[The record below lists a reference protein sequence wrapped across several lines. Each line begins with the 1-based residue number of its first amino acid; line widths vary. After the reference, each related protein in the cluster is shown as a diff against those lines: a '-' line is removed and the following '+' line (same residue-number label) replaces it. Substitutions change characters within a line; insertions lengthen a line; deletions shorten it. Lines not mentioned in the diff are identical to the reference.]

1 MSKIKILEAGMKLKT
16 IDLKNVGNI
25 SNLSLTFNKHMNVI
39 CGTNGI
45 GKTTILKTIKT
56 LFEFSDRS
64 LKKRFGTESGH
75 VNATSFDGKDRSLSI
90 KSILPYEEDQNYERE
105 HSFAEQA
112 KKVII
117 IPDNRSLDYQRLNN
131 MSRYPNRELD
141 GTNNR
146 DLLENTTNETLKNW
160 LINRIAAQGIPE
172 DLTESE
178 KFNINKMKTTFS
190 LVDSKVKFKKANL
203 RSFEVLLDDN
213 NNEVFLEFESTGY
226 KNVLFIV
233 LGIIEEIEFR
243 FENMKIV
250 DFDGIILID
259 EVELHLHPAWQ
270 NKIIDILS
278 EMFPNAQFIM
288 TTHSPAVLQSLDSQE
303 IIPLHL
309 NDGNVEVKTLDLS
322 KYGLKG
328 WTLEEILS
336 DVMGVGMLK
345 NKVLQDSLDSFSN
358 ALDDDNVELAKKEY
372 EQLNE
377 MLHPES
383 ELRQIL
389 EIQKAGLF

>member
-1 MSKIKILEAGMKLKT
+1 MSKIKVLEAGMKLKT
-16 IDLKNVGNI
+16 IDLKNIGNI
-25 SNLSLTFNKHMNVI
+25 SNLSLTFNEHMNVI

-56 LFEFSDRS
+56 LFEYSDWS
-64 LKKRFGTESGH
+64 LKKKFGTESGH
-75 VNATSFDGKDRSLSI
+75 VNARSFDGKDRSLSI
-90 KSILPYEEDQNYERE
+90 KSILPYEKNKNSEKKDSY
-105 HSFAEQA
+105 AEQA

-278 EMFPNAQFIM
+278 EMFPKAQFIM

-303 IIPLHL
+303 IIPLYL
-309 NDGNVEVKTLDLS
+309 NDNNVEVKTLNLS

-336 DVMGVGMLK
+336 DVMGVGTLK

-358 ALDDDNVELAKKEY
+358 ALDDNNIEIAKREY
-372 EQLNE
+372 EKLNE
-377 MLHPES
+377 MLHPDS
-383 ELRQIL
+383 ELKQIL

>member
-1 MSKIKILEAGMKLKT
+1 MSKIKVLEAGMKLKK

-25 SNLSLTFNKHMNVI
+25 SDLSLTFNEHMNVI

-45 GKTTILKTIKT
+45 GKTTILKALKA
-56 LFEFSDRS
+56 LFVFSEND
-64 LKKRFGTESGH
+64 LKLKYGTENGSIK
-75 VNATSFDGKDRSLSI
+75 ATSFKDSTRELSI
-90 KSILPYEEDQNYERE
+90 KSVFPADDNRNSEFGGVFKEN
-105 HSFAEQA
+105 AV
-112 KKVII
+112 KVIVN
-117 IPDNRSLDYQRLNN
+117 PDNRSLDYHQLNTI
-131 MSRYPNRELD
+131 SRYPVYNSSD
-141 GTNNR
+141 VNNR
-146 DLLENTTNETLKNW
+146 DFLENNVNNTLKTW
-160 LINRIAAQGIPE
+160 FINRIIAEKMDDG
-172 DLTESE
+172 LSESE
-178 KFNINKMKTTFS
+178 KYNIRKMKES
-190 LVDSKVKFKKANL
+190 VSIIDSNIKYKRVDVRDL
-203 RSFEVLLDDN
+203 EILLNDHGS
-213 NNEVFLEFESTGY
+213 EVFFEFESTGF
-226 KNVLFIV
+226 KNILFII

-243 FENMKIV
+243 FKNMKIV
-250 DFDGIILID
+250 DFNGIILID

>member
-1 MSKIKILEAGMKLKT
+1 MSKIKVLEAGMKLKT
-16 IDLKNVGNI
+16 IDLKNIGNI
-25 SNLSLTFNKHMNVI
+25 SNLSLTFNEHMNVI

-56 LFEFSDRS
+56 LFEYSDWS
-64 LKKRFGTESGH
+64 LKKKFGTESGH
-75 VNATSFDGKDRSLSI
+75 VNARSFDGKDRSLSI
-90 KSILPYEEDQNYERE
+90 KSILPYEKNKNSEKKDSY
-105 HSFAEQA
+105 AEQA

-131 MSRYPNRELD
+131 MSRYPDRELD
-141 GTNNR
+141 GANNR
-146 DLLENTTNETLKNW
+146 VLLENTTNETLKNW

-178 KFNINKMKTTFS
+178 KFNINKMKATFS

-278 EMFPNAQFIM
+278 EMFPKAQFIM

-303 IIPLHL
+303 IIPLYL
-309 NDGNVEVKTLDLS
+309 NDNNVEVKTLNLS

-336 DVMGVGMLK
+336 DVMGVGTLK

-358 ALDDDNVELAKKEY
+358 ALDDNNIEIAKREY
-372 EQLNE
+372 EKLNE
-377 MLHPES
+377 MLHPDS
-383 ELRQIL
+383 ELKQIL

>member
-1 MSKIKILEAGMKLKT
+1 MSKIKVLEAGMKLKT
-16 IDLKNVGNI
+16 IDLKNIGNI
-25 SNLSLTFNKHMNVI
+25 SNLSLTFNEHMNVI

-64 LKKRFGTESGH
+64 LKKKFGTESGH
-75 VNATSFDGKDRSLSI
+75 VNARSFDGKDRSLSI
-90 KSILPYEEDQNYERE
+90 KSILPYEEDRNYEGE
-105 HSFAEQA
+105 QSFAEQA

-146 DLLENTTNETLKNW
+146 DLLENTTNKTLKNW

-278 EMFPNAQFIM
+278 EMFPKAQFIM

-303 IIPLHL
+303 IIPLYL
-309 NDGNVEVKTLDLS
+309 NDGNVEVKTLKLS

-336 DVMGVGMLK
+336 DVMGVGTLK

-358 ALDDDNVELAKKEY
+358 ALDDNNIEIAKREY
-372 EQLNE
+372 EKLNE
-377 MLHPES
+377 MLHPDS
-383 ELRQIL
+383 ELKQIL

>member
-1 MSKIKILEAGMKLKT
+1 MSKIKVLEAGMKLKT
-16 IDLKNVGNI
+16 IDLKNIGNI
-25 SNLSLTFNKHMNVI
+25 SNLSLTFNEHMNVI

-64 LKKRFGTESGH
+64 LKKKFGTESGH
-75 VNATSFDGKDRSLSI
+75 VNARSFDGKDRSLSI

-278 EMFPNAQFIM
+278 EMFPKAQFIM

-303 IIPLHL
+303 IIPLYL
-309 NDGNVEVKTLDLS
+309 NDNNVEVKTLNLS

-336 DVMGVGMLK
+336 DVMGVGTLK

-358 ALDDDNVELAKKEY
+358 ALDDNNIEIAKREY
-372 EQLNE
+372 EKLNE
-377 MLHPES
+377 MLHPDS
-383 ELRQIL
+383 ELKQIL

>member
-1 MSKIKILEAGMKLKT
+1 MSKIKVLEAGMKLKT
-16 IDLKNVGNI
+16 IDLKNIGNI
-25 SNLSLTFNKHMNVI
+25 ADLSLTFNEHMNVI

-75 VNATSFDGKDRSLSI
+75 VNARSFDGKDRSLSI

-259 EVELHLHPAWQ
+259 EVELHLHPAGQ